1 MAMRNINEI
10 KLGVLEL
17 ESREV
22 PAILG
27 TPQLVNGVVTVHCS
41 DVTTTVLVTQSAGGV
56 QVQDVVAHKT
66 WSFSLAQV
74 KRVDVFG
81 GAGNDTITGRG
92 NVGVRLRLYGG
103 GGDDTI
109 YGAPG
114 RDIIDGGAG
123 DDHLYGRGGND
134 VILGEAGDDYI
145 DGGAGNDV
153 LSGGDGDDQV
163 NGGPGTDAISGDAG
177 NDTLISIDG
186 GTTDK
191 VDGGP
196 GTDVLWIDKTGSNA
210 DEQTGVDGLD
220 IVHAVTGFA
229 NGASRTLGD
238 GETIAEPA
246 TLNGAGY
253 ETFLNHP
260 LFSPNDGPTID
271 DIVQSVDATGK
282 PVLDDSWLLSGLGA
296 IVNEDPALITQNM
309 VDFGD
314 GTYGVA
320 LGGFFFRVD
329 NQLPVTN
336 VGQLNP
342 AYAGLGVDNSIWV
355 PILEKAYADY
365 QAGTNDYA
373 ALNGTGGANPAGI
386 PNGVFSAFGFT
397 PTSFSLSQFFST
409 TQLGSVIKTVVNND
423 FPAAI
428 AVTALPTPPANQPA
442 LIAGQDYT
450 LLSYHVD
457 ALGDV
462 TSVVLR
468 NPMGI
473 DGGGS
478 MDSDPNDGILTININ
493 DLLATSGTIQ
503 FGTP

>member
-1 MAMRNINEI
+1 MAMRNINVTQ
-10 KLGVLEL
+10 LGVLEL

-22 PAILG
+22 PTILG

-41 DVTTTVLVTQSAGGV
+41 DVPTTVLVTQSAAGV
-56 QVQDVVAHKT
+56 QVQDVVVDKT
-66 WSFSLAQV
+66 WSFSLASV

-81 GAGNDTITGRG
+81 GNGGDTFTGRG
-92 NVGVRLRLYGG
+92 NVGVRLRFFGGNGDNTFYGGQTRTIMIGGNGNDHLYGRSG
-103 GGDDTI
+103 ND
-109 YGAPG
+109 Y
-114 RDIIDGGAG
+114 IDGGAG
-123 DDHLYGRGGND
+123 DDFIHVSRGNNLLFGSDGND
-134 VILGEAGDDYI
+134 TII
-145 DGGAGNDV
+145 GGT
-153 LSGGDGDDQV
+153 
-163 NGGPGTDAISGDAG
+163 GTDAITGGNGDNTIVA
-177 NDTLISIDG
+177 ISNVTSKID
-186 GTTDK
+186 
-191 VDGGP
+191 P
-196 GTDVLWIDKTGSNA
+196 GLGANVLWLAKNGTKMNEVISPNSSD
-210 DEQTGVDGLD
+210 V
-220 IVHAVTGFA
+220 IHAVSSFA
-229 NGASRTLGD
+229 NGASLVLNG
-238 GETIAEPA
+238 GPIAEPA